1 MQACCDHALSHHL
14 DNGDSATNR
23 GFKTQLRVGVL
34 CRLEDGRAATRQEL
48 LVSSYHALPGPKRS
62 FHKAMGRIHSTNQL
76 YNDVQRG
83 VSLIS
88 LKSSVKRSCGT
99 PGRSMLR
106 SLSSMRA
113 TWSSTP
119 VASSISA
126 LCSWIKSYTLDPT
139 VPNPKRPIRTTLC
152 TPPSILPDTP
162 SDTNYESSG
171 QRSLLGY

>member
-14 DNGDSATNR
+14 DNGNSATNR

-83 VSLIS
+83 VSFDIIEIVR
-88 LKSSVKRSCGT
+88 KTV
-99 PGRSMLR
+99 
-106 SLSSMRA
+106 
-113 TWSSTP
+113 
-119 VASSISA
+119 VA
-126 LCSWIKSYTLDPT
+126 L
-139 VPNPKRPIRTTLC
+139 
-152 TPPSILPDTP
+152 
-162 SDTNYESSG
+162 
-171 QRSLLGY
+171 LLGHHMSPAQPSPWPLRPSPARHKAEGYHYSWKPWNNSSRQWPVLSLIHISEPTRLRRISYAVFC

>member
-76 YNDVQRG
+76 YNDVQGG
-83 VSLIS
+83 VSFDIIEIVREKVL
-88 LKSSVKRSCGT
+88 RNTGT
-99 PGRSMLR
+99 VNAEIPLQYAGNLELHAGCFQYLR
-106 SLSSMRA
+106 S
-113 TWSSTP
+113 
-119 VASSISA
+119 
-126 LCSWIKSYTLDPT
+126 CSWIKSYTLDPT